1 MADQHYGYPGSVNAA
16 AWASL
21 APNVGAAQYSVG
33 GVNDCK
39 VVTSAHADRGIEI
52 KPGTITGDGVMDKF
66 ESSTFLAH
74 SAVASGADRWD
85 MVVLRR
91 TWNPTP
97 GASTYVFT
105 IITGGT
111 NKSLPA
117 RNNTKGTLAD
127 QPIALCRIKAG
138 SSVVQEIIDL
148 RVWAHNGGAAA
159 NDDLVMTYL
168 NDPGTVISI
177 GTTAN
182 DRVEWHREV
191 DKDGNVYWRPANTPL
206 YGSGASLFGAS
217 PAPNNSAL
225 LMQAGSIVHS
235 SDASGYARITW
246 PKPFPNGLLTVVA
259 TNGDDWALSMG
270 GLTVAGSGNPVFGTE
285 AIGNKTSWV
294 YVIHGYATG
303 YNDGPLIRKAN
314 LWHRINWIAIG
325 W

>member
-66 ESSTFLAH
+66 DNPTFLAH

-97 GASTYVFT
+97 GASTYVYT

-117 RNNTKGTLAD
+117 RNNTKGALAD

-138 SSVVQEIIDL
+138 SSVVQEIVDL
-148 RVWAHNGGAAA
+148 RVWAHNGGATA
-159 NDDLVMTYL
+159 NDELVMTYL
-168 NDPGTVISI
+168 NDPGTVITI
-177 GTTAN
+177 GTTQF

-191 DKDGNVYWRPANTPL
+191 DKDGAAYWRPGTASL
-206 YGSGASLFGAS
+206 YGIGPSIFGGS
-217 PAPNNSAL
+217 PPANAGML
-225 LMQAGSIVHS
+225 IQAGSTVHRTDS
-235 SDASGYARITW
+235 AGYARITW
-246 PKPFPNGLLTVVA
+246 PKQFPNGLLTVIL
-259 TNGDDWALSMG
+259 TNGDSWA
-270 GLTVAGSGNPVFGTE
+270 TAGAHMIVEGNNGFWGVSGNGSKWDVVYMVR
-285 AIGNKTSWV
+285 NWV
-294 YVIHGYATG
+294 GSNEMARNT
-303 YNDGPLIRKAN
+303 
-314 LWHRINWIAIG
+314 WHRVNWIAIG